1 MVSARAQ
8 SFTGTPQ
15 TIVSQHSATITD
27 VGENGSLRV
36 INGKPA
42 VGYHAKGGGFYYK
55 RAVDVSGADWSAS
68 PVLVNSITH
77 SSPVSLSNLSGEA
90 GNPMF
95 AFNTNVT
102 TAIRLKRAS
111 HADGDVWG
119 DPTST
124 IASRATAEMSLAIVN
139 GFPAVSFYDPINY
152 DLVYV
157 RATNAEGT
165 AWDPPVTLDNGVS
178 SDSRGRYSTLL
189 VVDGRPAVAYYN
201 TLAGELMY
209 VRADDAS
216 GTSWPAP
223 QIVDTDGNN
232 GRYASMCVIDGRPAI
247 AYHNF
252 TSGNLRYIRANDAAG
267 TTWGTPQTLDSG
279 DDTGY
284 NVSLAAVNSVPA
296 ISYITKKVGKSE
308 LRFISGLDTEGNT
321 WAVPQ
326 VLDEMTTSTSPN
338 DYSRTSLAEVNGT
351 PAISYYDIANKDLKY
366 IRSTVPVY
374 TQSGPP
380 ILYVK
385 VGGTGNGTS
394 WADAMG
400 DIQAAIDAPGVEQV
414 WVAKGTY
421 YSAGSGLKMK
431 NGVAIY
437 GGFPDDDDDAGMEER
452 NWEANPT
459 ILHGSEER
467 IVVNNEFSE
476 SEPLTASAILDGFT
490 ITKGN
495 FDYAGGIVNLYAS
508 PMLTNLVVT
517 ENISEGEGGGMYNW
531 ECAPT
536 LTNVTISD
544 NSAVLSGG
552 GMYNENASPVL
563 INVTISR
570 NAANVEGGGMYNRN
584 SSPSIVNARINGN
597 QGQTGGGISNDNS
610 SPVLT
615 NVLIYDNSSS
625 HDVFGGGG
633 IYNGNGSSPTLINVT
648 VTSNTSFF
656 WGAGIYESESS
667 SLIYN
672 SIIWGNGWSDYTG
685 DLDPASSHNIIGGPD
700 PLFVSPGS
708 DYRLSLNS
716 PAINAGSGDAYGDL
730 SGATDLDGNPRLFG
744 FAIDLGAYENQ
755 EPVPAITPGPGNILY
770 VDQNVSTSTSDGTG
784 SSWSNAITELADALR
799 YARIVNNH
807 TTENPLKIFVA
818 KGTYKPLYHA
828 ADNSYTID
836 GNRRNSFVMVK
847 NVQLYGGFNPA
858 NGVTEL
864 SDRRIPPSPGEEG
877 SILSGAVGPNG
888 PYHVVVAS
896 GDVGNARLD
905 GFTIT
910 GGQANEAGNQTI
922 NENDIPT
929 SSGGG
934 ICLWN
939 ASPVLTTLNIR
950 GNTARTG
957 GGAYFRNSSA
967 VLTNV
972 LISRNTAFDSGGGC
986 FSEDSDVYLT
996 NVTISGN
1003 TSEEWRSYSGVPVVR
1018 NSIIWGNGVVGDFED
1033 AAYSLIQVQARV
1045 EDPTSYYDGE
1055 RHNLLPDFDPLFN
1068 DAANGDYSLQIDSPV
1083 VDVGSNQS
1091 YWDAVNGG
1099 VSLPL
1104 PGGTDLS
1111 GGARVVREMIDMGA
1125 FENQSLPINPGPG
1138 NVLYVDQN
1146 VAGGSGSGDS
1156 WENAIP
1162 ELADALRYARLQS
1175 NQNNYEENNPL
1186 KIFVARGTYLPLYDA
1201 DDHHFTVSG
1210 ARFNSFVMVK
1220 NVQLYGGFDPANGI
1234 TELAHGRA
1242 LPHLAAFHE
1251 QTVLSGD
1258 IGDPG
1263 VTSDNAYNVVIAAG
1277 DVGSALLDGFSIV
1290 GGNADLDQYS
1300 VVNGETDV
1308 MRNRGGGINNWSSS
1322 PVLTNLGISRNSA
1335 VYAGGGVSNWYGAP
1349 VLTLVNVSENIA
1361 YQGGGVH
1368 SEYSPAVITNVTVLG
1383 NRATHNGGG
1392 VYNSNANVVLTNV
1405 TVSGNTAD
1413 WGEAGELLNGQSYPV
1428 IRNSII
1434 WGNSVAGELYNTA
1447 YSLVQDQT
1455 NPDYF
1460 EEENH
1465 NLPPDTNPRFSNT
1478 ATGDYTLLY
1487 CSPAIN
1493 KGTEDITGLNLPPLD
1508 MVGLPRVYAGLVDMG
1523 AFESHEEP
1531 YTGPGVARSY
1541 VELEREQDAN
1551 GTTDYIFGCN
1561 DWLASVTTTGEL
1573 TDLTGS
1579 TIVRVWIEEDQ
1590 HPADYVRRHY
1600 EIEPAGN
1607 AENATGRVT
1616 LYFTQA
1622 DFDAFN
1628 NQTEPESPLPSGP
1641 LGDVSTL
1648 SIEKRGGVSPDG
1660 TGTPDSYP
1668 GAPETIS
1675 NLTVIWNQ
1683 DEQRWEVSFDV
1694 TGFSGFFLKTTS
1706 SPMPVRWI
1714 AFSARLN
1721 DQNHGTLEWKVDES
1735 SVLHYEVERSADARN
1750 FSKVA
1755 TVTSQGDGLR
1765 EYRMTDPARAAGAIY
1780 YRIRQVDLDGSY
1792 SYSRIVH
1799 ITAPEGSRITLYPNP
1814 AGKGIVTL
1822 ETTDLPASPVIRVF
1836 DGLGREV
1843 FLRITGRSGKFYLE
1857 TAGLLPGIY
1866 HVQVQTGMERR
1877 TIQLAVD

>member
-42 VGYHAKGGGFYYK
+42 VSYHAKGGGFYYK

-90 GNPMF
+90 GNPML

-102 TAIRLKRAS
+102 TAIRLNRAS
-111 HADGDVWG
+111 HADGDAWG

-124 IASRATAEMSLAIVN
+124 IASRATGEISLAIVN
-139 GFPAVSFYDPINY
+139 GFPAVSFFDPLNY

-157 RATNAEGT
+157 RATNAAGT
-165 AWDPPVTLDNGVS
+165 AWDPLVTLDNGGPG
-178 SDSRGRYSTLL
+178 DSRGRYSTLL

-201 TLAGELMY
+201 TLSGELMY
-209 VRADDAS
+209 VRANDAS
-216 GTSWPAP
+216 GTSWPEP
-223 QIVDTDGNN
+223 QVVDTEGNN
-232 GRYASMCVIDGRPAI
+232 GRYASMSVIDGRPAI
-247 AYHNF
+247 AYYNF
-252 TSGNLRYIRANDAAG
+252 TNGNLRYVRANDAAG

-284 NVSLAAVNSVPA
+284 NVSLASVNGVPA

-321 WAVPQ
+321 WTSPQ
-326 VLDEMTTSTSPN
+326 VLDEMTTGTSPN

-351 PAISYYDIANKDLKY
+351 PAISYYDLANRDLKY

-385 VGGTGNGTS
+385 VGGIGDGTS

-400 DIQAAIDAPGVEQV
+400 NIQAAIDAPGVEQV

-421 YSAGSGLKMK
+421 YPAGNGLKMK

-437 GGFPDDDDDAGMEER
+437 GGFPDNDNDAGMEER

-459 ILHGSEER
+459 ILDGNNER
-467 IVVNNEFSE
+467 IVVNNEFTVG
-476 SEPLTASAILDGFT
+476 EPLTGSAILDGFT

-495 FDYAGGIVNLYAS
+495 FNYASGMVNIYAS
-508 PMLTNLVVT
+508 PMLTNLVIR
-517 ENISEGEGGGMYNW
+517 ENTSSGEGGGMYNG
-531 ECAPT
+531 ECSPT
-536 LTNVTISD
+536 LTNVTISG
-544 NSAVLSGG
+544 NSTSGKGG

-563 INVTISR
+563 TNVAISG
-570 NAANVEGGGMYNRN
+570 NSSSVEGGGMYNWN
-584 SSPSIVNARINGN
+584 SSPSIVNTRINGN
-597 QGQTGGGISNDNS
+597 HGHTGGGISNDNS

-615 NVLIYDNSSS
+615 NVLIYGNSSIDS
-625 HDVFGGGG
+625 NLGGGG

-648 VTSNTSFF
+648 ITGNSSLLEG
-656 WGAGIYESESS
+656 GAIFENESS

-672 SIIWGNGWSDYTG
+672 SIILDNGGWQEYYG
-685 DLDPASSHNIIGGPD
+685 ARNPASSHNIIGGPD
-700 PLFVSPGS
+700 PLFVNAAES

-716 PAINAGSGDAYGDL
+716 PAINAGSNDAYGDL

-755 EPVPAITPGPGNILY
+755 QPVPAITPGPGNILY
-770 VDQNVSTSTSDGTG
+770 VDQNVSTSSSDGTG

-836 GNRRNSFVMVK
+836 GNR
-847 NVQLYGGFNPA
+847 
-858 NGVTEL
+858 
-864 SDRRIPPSPGEEG
+864 
-877 SILSGAVGPNG
+877 
-888 PYHVVVAS
+888 H
-896 GDVGNARLD
+896 
-905 GFTIT
+905 
-910 GGQANEAGNQTI
+910 
-922 NENDIPT
+922 
-929 SSGGG
+929 
-934 ICLWN
+934 
-939 ASPVLTTLNIR
+939 
-950 GNTARTG
+950 
-957 GGAYFRNSSA
+957 
-967 VLTNV
+967 
-972 LISRNTAFDSGGGC
+972 
-986 FSEDSDVYLT
+986 
-996 NVTISGN
+996 
-1003 TSEEWRSYSGVPVVR
+1003 
-1018 NSIIWGNGVVGDFED
+1018 
-1033 AAYSLIQVQARV
+1033 
-1045 EDPTSYYDGE
+1045 
-1055 RHNLLPDFDPLFN
+1055 
-1068 DAANGDYSLQIDSPV
+1068 
-1083 VDVGSNQS
+1083 
-1091 YWDAVNGG
+1091 
-1099 VSLPL
+1099 
-1104 PGGTDLS
+1104 
-1111 GGARVVREMIDMGA
+1111 
-1125 FENQSLPINPGPG
+1125 
-1138 NVLYVDQN
+1138 
-1146 VAGGSGSGDS
+1146 
-1156 WENAIP
+1156 
-1162 ELADALRYARLQS
+1162 
-1175 NQNNYEENNPL
+1175 
-1186 KIFVARGTYLPLYDA
+1186 
-1201 DDHHFTVSG
+1201 
-1210 ARFNSFVMVK
+1210 NSFVMVK

-1242 LPHLAAFHE
+1242 LPHLAAFYE

-1263 VTSDNAYNVVIAAG
+1263 VTADNAYNVVIAAG
-1277 DVGSALLDGFSIV
+1277 DVGSAILDGVSIV

-1361 YQGGGVH
+1361 YQGGGIH

-1383 NRATHNGGG
+1383 NRATHDGGG
-1392 VYNSNANVVLTNV
+1392 VYNSNSNVVLTNV

-1413 WGEAGELLNGQSYPV
+1413 FTEGSGELLNGQSWPV
-1428 IRNSII
+1428 VRNSII
-1434 WGNSVAGELYNTA
+1434 WGNGVAGELYNTA

-1455 NPDYF
+1455 NSDYF
-1460 EEENH
+1460 EEEKH
-1465 NLPPDTNPRFSNT
+1465 NLSPNTNPMFSNT

-1493 KGTEDITGLNLPPLD
+1493 TGTEDITGLNLPPLD
-1508 MVGLPRVYAGLVDMG
+1508 MIGLPRVYAGRVDMG

-1531 YTGPGVARSY
+1531 YTGPGVARFY

-1561 DWLASVTTTGEL
+1561 DWLASVTTTGES
-1573 TDLTGS
+1573 TDLTGG

-1607 AENATGRVT
+1607 AGNATGRVT

-1648 SIEKRGGVSPDG
+1648 SIEKRGGVSSDG

-1683 DEQRWEVSFDV
+1683 DEQRWEVSFNV
-1694 TGFSGFFLKTTS
+1694 TGFSGFFVKTTS
-1706 SPMPVRWI
+1706 SSMPVRWI
-1714 AFSARLN
+1714 TFSARLN

-1755 TVTSQGDGLR
+1755 TVTSRGDGLH
-1765 EYRMTDPARAAGAIY
+1765 EYRMTDPARAIGAIY

-1792 SYSRIVH
+1792 SYSRIVNV
-1799 ITAPEGSRITLYPNP
+1799 TAPEGSRITLYPNP
-1814 AGKGIVTL
+1814 AGKGTVTL
-1822 ETTDLPASPVIRVF
+1822 ETTDGPASPVIRVF

-1843 FLRITGRSGKFYLE
+1843 FPRITGRSGKFYLE
-1857 TAGLLPGIY
+1857 TTGLLPGIY
-1866 HVQVQTGMERR
+1866 HVQVQTGTERR